1 MSNKEFYDLLLQYE
15 HEGKVIFMPRVLPSR
30 FYKVL
35 VGKRHIAVNM
45 DIFEF
50 GKEIEDKLFSQQTL
64 EQHIGKSNSVV
75 KRMIAEGEY
84 IRITRSTFKFYIKKD
99 WE

>member
-1 MSNKEFYDLLLQYE
+1 MKNKEFYELLLQYE
-15 HEGKVIFMPRVLPSR
+15 AEGKVIFMPRVLPSR

-35 VGKRHIAVNM
+35 VGKKHIAVNM

-50 GKEIEDKLFSQQTL
+50 GKEIEKRLFSQQSL

-84 IRITRSTFKFYIKKD
+84 IKITRSTFKFYIKKD